1 MKSKTPRQQCGG
13 ASLLAALGRRN
24 VETHRY
30 AAQFYRLFGVPLSR
44 FWDSF
49 TGFDI
54 VRFDALIQP
63 PENQSLRDYIKTR
76 HSNEAAQLIESL
88 LRL

>member
-1 MKSKTPRQQCGG
+1 MKSNTPRQERGG
-13 ASLLAALGRRN
+13 VSLLAALGRRN
-24 VETHRY
+24 VEAHRH

-54 VRFDALIQP
+54 VRFDARIKP
-63 PENQSLRDYIKTR
+63 PENQSLRECIKAK
-76 HSNEAAQLIESL
+76 HGNEAAELIESL